1 MKRLRQAAAVVSV
14 LAFGGAFVTPVG
26 QSPFRVSDQQLE
38 QLTVRLW
45 AHSESFHQSVKVA
58 IGNSFLNRVLIWKYM
73 KSFVQE
79 FYVLTE
85 RLKMRSKGRKPV
97 SSDVQEALNRA
108 EHINSFMNSYDL
120 DPQAERD
127 WLTLREDLDQLAS
140 YYRIKT
146 RWNTPF
152 QPGAAKPVK
161 TEAMENRLIGTYKLD
176 KPQNDEAQKI
186 VRRALGDMP
195 LGARARLQITVM
207 RHLRESKF
215 VAIDREGGKVTF
227 GSSLQPARVYE
238 IVGRAQT
245 DSGERLPTLLY
256 GGQFRVNTGSDAD
269 GLYSVTFGATNLGSR
284 LEVTRTA
291 LLTRFKRPIVVT
303 SIYTKISDAAVF
315 DLSEEEEEIAP
326 FRVSGN
332 GIQKKN

>member
-1 MKRLRQAAAVVSV
+1 MKGLRQAAAVVFV
-14 LAFGGAFVTPVG
+14 FFFGGAFVTPAG

-45 AHSESFHQSVKVA
+45 AHSESFNQSVKVA
-58 IGNSFLNRVLIWKYM
+58 IAGSFLNNAPIGVYM

-79 FYVLTE
+79 FYVLTD
-85 RLKMRSKGRKPV
+85 RLKMRSKDRKPV

-108 EHINSFMNSYDL
+108 EYINSFMNSYDL
-120 DPQAERD
+120 GPQAERD

-146 RWNTPF
+146 RWNAPV
-152 QPGAAKPVK
+152 QLGVPKPVK
-161 TEAMENRLIGTYKLD
+161 TEAMENRLIGTYKLE
-176 KPQNDEAQKI
+176 KPRNDDLQKM

-195 LGARARLQITVM
+195 IGARARLQITLM
-207 RHLRESKF
+207 RHLREAKF

-238 IVGRAQT
+238 VAGRAQT
-245 DSGERLPTLLY
+245 DSIERLPTLLY
-256 GGQFRVNTGSDAD
+256 GGQFRVNTGSDDD

-284 LEVTRTA
+284 LEVIRTA
-291 LLTRFKRPIVVT
+291 LLNRFKRPIVVI
-303 SIYTKISDAAVF
+303 SYYTKISDAAEF
-315 DLSEEEEEIAP
+315 DLSEEEDVTPPRA
-326 FRVSGN
+326 SGN
-332 GIQKKN
+332 GVLKKK

>member
-1 MKRLRQAAAVVSV
+1 MKRLRQAAAVVFALALGGVSV
-14 LAFGGAFVTPVG
+14 APAG
-26 QSPFRVSDQQLE
+26 QSPFRVGDQQLE

-45 AHSESFHQSVKVA
+45 THSESFRQSITVA
-58 IGNSFLNRVLIWKYM
+58 IASGFLNNTPTGAYM
-73 KSFVQE
+73 RSFVQE
-79 FYVLTE
+79 FYELTD
-85 RLKMRSKGRKPV
+85 RLKKRSKERKPV
-97 SSDVQEALNRA
+97 SSEVQEALNRA

-120 DPQAERD
+120 DAQAERD
-127 WLTLREDLDQLAS
+127 WLRLRENLDELAS

-152 QPGAAKPVK
+152 QPNAPKPVK

-176 KPQNDEAQKI
+176 KPRNDEVQKM
-186 VRRALGDMP
+186 VRRALGDLP
-195 LGARARLQITVM
+195 LGARARLQITLM

-238 IVGRAQT
+238 VVGRAQT
-245 DSGERLPTLLY
+245 DGGERLPTLLY

-284 LEVTRTA
+284 LEVIRTA
-291 LLTRFKRPIVVT
+291 LLNRFKRPIVVA
-303 SIYTKISDAAVF
+303 SFYTKISDAAVF
-315 DLSEEEEEIAP
+315 DLSEEEEDFAP
-326 FRVSGN
+326 FRVSVDGF
-332 GIQKKN
+332 QKKN

>member
-1 MKRLRQAAAVVSV
+1 MKRLRQAAAVVCV
-14 LAFGGAFVTPVG
+14 LAFGGVFVTPAG
-26 QSPFRVSDQQLE
+26 QSPFRVSEQQLE

-45 AHSESFHQSVKVA
+45 EHSESFHQSVKVA
-58 IGNSFLNRVLIWKYM
+58 IASSFLNNAPIGAYM
-73 KSFVQE
+73 KNFVQE
-79 FYVLTE
+79 FYELTD
-85 RLKMRSKGRKPV
+85 RLKKRSKDRKPV

-108 EHINSFMNSYDL
+108 EHINSFMSSYDL

-127 WLTLREDLDQLAS
+127 WQTLREDLDQLAS

-146 RWNTPF
+146 RWNTPV
-152 QPGAAKPVK
+152 QLGTPKPVK

-176 KPQNDEAQKI
+176 KPRNDDLQKM

-207 RHLRESKF
+207 RRLREAKF

-227 GSSLQPARVYE
+227 GSSLEPARVYE
-238 IVGRAQT
+238 VVGRAQT
-245 DSGERLPTLLY
+245 DSSERLPTLLY

-284 LEVTRTA
+284 LQVIRTA
-291 LLTRFKRPIVVT
+291 LLNRFKRPIVVT
-303 SIYTKISDAAVF
+303 SNYTKISDAAEF
-315 DLSEEEEEIAP
+315 DLSEEEEDITP
-326 FRVSGN
+326 PRVNGN
-332 GIQKKN
+332 GVQKKN